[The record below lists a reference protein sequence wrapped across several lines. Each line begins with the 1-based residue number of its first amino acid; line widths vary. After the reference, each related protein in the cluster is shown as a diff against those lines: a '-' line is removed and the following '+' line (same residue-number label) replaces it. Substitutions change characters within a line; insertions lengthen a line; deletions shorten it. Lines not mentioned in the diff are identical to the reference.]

1 MLLFMIQTQHHILN
15 AETYNK
21 FCCSAGEHFK
31 NKNICSELLLN
42 VI

>member
-1 MLLFMIQTQHHILN
+1 MLLVMIQTQHHILN

-21 FCCSAGEHFK
+21 IWRSAGEHFK

-42 VI
+42 LI